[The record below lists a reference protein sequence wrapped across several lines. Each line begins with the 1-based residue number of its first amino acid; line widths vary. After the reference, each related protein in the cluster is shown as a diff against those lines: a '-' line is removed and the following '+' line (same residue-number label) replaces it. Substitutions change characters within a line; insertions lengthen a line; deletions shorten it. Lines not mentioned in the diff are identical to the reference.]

1 MLSYEIDSLYL
12 QYLIIKDKV
21 FFMRKNDFYFRYR
34 SAITGLYVTES
45 YAKRHPKTTVKE
57 KYSK

>member
-1 MLSYEIDSLYL
+1 M
-12 QYLIIKDKV
+12 K
-21 FFMRKNDFYFRYR
+21 KNNFYFRYR
-34 SAITGLYVTES
+34 SAITGLYVTEN